1 MKLQINNQER
11 ETAARNLQELADELQ
26 LPAKGVAVA
35 VNNTMVMHTNWAAH
49 TLNENDRITIVKAAC
64 GG

>member
-35 VNNTMVMHTNWAAH
+35 VNNAMVMRTNWAAH

>member
-11 ETAARNLQELADELQ
+11 ETAAQNLQELATELQ

-35 VNNTMVMHTNWAAH
+35 VNNQLVLRGQWPTR
-49 TLNENDRITIVKAAC
+49 LLQENDHVVIIKAAC

>member
-35 VNNTMVMHTNWAAH
+35 VNNTMVMRTNWAAH

>member
-11 ETAARNLQELADELQ
+11 ETAARNLQELAEELQ

-35 VNNTMVMHTNWAAH
+35 VNNAMVMRASWATH

>member
-35 VNNTMVMHTNWAAH
+35 VNNSMVMRANWAAH